1 MSSNLDYEIGEEDQN
16 KIVEFS
22 KLHNKKNQIE
32 TQLKILKQH
41 VQSLS
46 DAQEELLINMDTPY
60 LKIGDC
66 FLRMDETD
74 LEQHLSTQ
82 KDKVTEEILKLEQE
96 CEEYVN
102 KTTEL
107 KGILYAK
114 FGNRINLET

>member
-107 KGILYAK
+107 KGILYTK